1 MSNQASFSL
10 VAAFSTS
17 PFGGNPA
24 AVIFL
29 DPKNTPKDTLA
40 GIARNVNQPMT
51 AFIGPSQLSA
61 ENDTTAV
68 YDIRYFAANGV
79 EVSLC
84 GHATLASAKVLF
96 SQTGRVSISVLQFHT
111 PSEGVVAAK
120 KVDGGLVEIEFP
132 TGTTTK
138 LSEEQKS
145 RIIPLIN
152 KAFGREVVINY
163 LGASGPPYEHALL
176 IELDEKENLAEC
188 KVDAEAFRDTGYII
202 NTVTTA
208 SSSGNESFVSRMFS
222 PTMIPGG
229 EDPVC
234 GSAHCVLTPYWYQKQ
249 RIASGKSIKAK
260 QVSVRGGDLL
270 LTWDEAAKSI
280 KLVGEAI
287 VIGVGHLYF

>member
-1 MSNQASFSL
+1 MSKQASFSL

-29 DPKNTPKDTLA
+29 DPKNTPEDTLA

-51 AFIGPSQLSA
+51 AFISPSQLSP
-61 ENDTTAV
+61 ENDTIAV

-84 GHATLASAKVLF
+84 GHATLAAAKVLF
-96 SQTGRVSISVLQFHT
+96 SQTGMASISVLQFHT
-111 PSEGVVAAK
+111 HMEGVVAAK
-120 KVDGGLVEIEFP
+120 RIEDGRVEIEFP
-132 TGTTTK
+132 TGTTTE
-138 LSEEQKS
+138 LSDQEKS
-145 RIIPLIN
+145 RITPLIN
-152 KAFGREVVINY
+152 KAFGWEVVINY

-176 IELDEKENLAEC
+176 IELEEKENLAEC

-202 NTVTTA
+202 NVVTTA
-208 SSSGNESFVSRMFS
+208 SSSVDETFVSRMFS

-260 QVSVRGGDLL
+260 QVSARGGDLL

-280 KLVGEAI
+280 KLVGEST
-287 VIGVGHLYF
+287 VIGVGDLYF